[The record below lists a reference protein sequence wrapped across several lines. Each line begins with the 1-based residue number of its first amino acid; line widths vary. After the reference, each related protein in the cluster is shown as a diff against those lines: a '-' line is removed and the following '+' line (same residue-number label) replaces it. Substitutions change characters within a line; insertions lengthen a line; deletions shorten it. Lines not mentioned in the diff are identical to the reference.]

1 MNPKLQQY
9 LNKVGDLP
17 TMPMVATAVV
27 RAVED
32 PKTSA
37 DDLRKIIERDPS
49 IVARILKV
57 ANSSLFSFSREI
69 QSLSHAIALLGMRTV
84 KNLVLSASIRQT
96 FKRFGLMEKLIW
108 EHSAMAAPVAVKL
121 SEALRVGL
129 GPEEAFTAGLL
140 HDLGKIALAN
150 SHRDEYEKVVARAY
164 NEGLSFA
171 EAERAAFGFDHADL
185 GAEVAAK
192 WKLPAQLETIIRY
205 HHDPASFSALEAEE
219 RRLTA
224 LVNLTSACLTKLG
237 VGRQRPVTDIDLAQ
251 LPSWQQLA
259 PEELE
264 EGALLQVVEEQLK
277 AAESLV
283 A

>member
-1 MNPKLQQY
+1 MNPKLQRY

-17 TMPMVATAVV
+17 TMPAVATAVV
-27 RAVED
+27 RAVEN
-32 PKTSA
+32 PNTSA
-37 DDLRKIIERDPS
+37 DDLRQVIEKDPS

-69 QSLSHAIALLGMRTV
+69 QSLNHAIALLGMRTV
-84 KNLVLSASIRQT
+84 KNLVLGASMKQT

-108 EHSAMAAPVAVKL
+108 EHSSMAGPVAVRFAEHLKL
-121 SEALRVGL
+121 PIES
-129 GPEEAFTAGLL
+129 EEAFTTGLL

-150 SHRDEYEKVVARAY
+150 SHRDEYEKVVARTY
-164 NEGLSFA
+164 NEGISFP
-171 EAERAAFGFDHADL
+171 EAESHHFGFDHAEL

-192 WKLPAQLETIIRY
+192 WKLPATLETTIRH
-205 HHDPASFSALEAEE
+205 HHDPASFSSLNGEE

-237 VGRQRPVTDIDLAQ
+237 VGRQRPVPEIELAR
-251 LPSWQQLA
+251 LPAWELLA
-259 PEELE
+259 PED
-264 EGALLQVVEEQLK
+264 VEEPVLVEL
-277 AAESLV
+277 AEEQIKNAQALV